1 MKNIICKHCGRF
13 LNMSKK
19 ERKGLCDK
27 HYLQQLKYGFFLD
40 NIQRTKNDPNKI
52 ISYDDYALVELYDIN
67 GTVINYAIIDLDD
80 IELISKYKW
89 SYHKGYATTKDKKT
103 RKEIGMHNLI
113 MNVQDR
119 EFYVDHIIHNDEEKR
134 GLDNRKSNLR
144 IVNPTQNVQ
153 NSKKSIR
160 NTSGVKGVN
169 WDKKRNKWRVR
180 ITIDGKRIELGWF
193 DNKEDAVKVR
203 EETENKY
210 WGEYGY
216 KE

>member
-119 EFYVDHIIHNDEEKR
+119 ESYVDHIIHNDEEKR

-144 IVNPTQNVQ
+144 IVNPTQNAQ

-193 DNKEDAVKVR
+193 DNKEDAIKVR